1 MISKRQMMEV
11 TLLLF
16 QNLFK
21 VKEVSRSGYPVVRF
35 IYRVI
40 CLKNNLVSSIQQK
53 SIPSFNT
60 FQEISSGDNIGSV
73 GATGKPLLYSGGNTY
88 IPIHSFDDA
97 TRKLARQKSRQSGF
111 ESDTEIGRNK
121 KAGEKIEN
129 GILWFRSR
137 AQKRLPKKLKWIME
151 DVASAVKVK
160 LSHYVTSMT

>member
-1 MISKRQMMEV
+1 MSGLSTGLFDEQIS
-11 TLLLF
+11 
-16 QNLFK
+16 
-21 VKEVSRSGYPVVRF
+21 
-35 IYRVI
+35 
-40 CLKNNLVSSIQQK
+40 LVSSIQQK

-60 FQEISSGDNIGSV
+60 FQEISSGDNVGSV